1 MKVKVVMMEFD
12 DSGKPL
18 LNTMEEVVPVIV
30 YSKSDIEYMLGRT
43 VTEQEFEHIINEMLN
58 KSPSPEDAEA
68 IFEEILDELDEVGQE
83 Y

>member
-1 MKVKVVMMEFD
+1 MITKVVMLKFD

-30 YSKSDIEYMLGRT
+30 YGKSDIEYMLGRQI
-43 VTEQEFEHIINEMLN
+43 TEQEFQYILQKMLD

-68 IFEEILDELDEVGQE
+68 VF
-83 Y
+83 